1 MTRGFILFDCISNE
15 EVSEILKDFNGVNM
29 VYTLSKGSYN
39 TLAIYGKILPKY
51 RDCVD
56 NELWEGEKTYENLKA
71 QFEEKFGSESDEI
84 LEMNGGDWM

>member
-39 TLAIYGKILPKY
+39 TLSPFM
-51 RDCVD
+51 V
-56 NELWEGEKTYENLKA
+56 
-71 QFEEKFGSESDEI
+71 KFFQNTEI
-84 LEMNGGDWM
+84 V